1 MHIYPILPEVEVSTA
16 LLLGCFLI
24 LVHKVLSA
32 PSLFFPNA
40 PSHELPAECSLPRAD
55 PPPPTAIFTL
65 WTPCHLP
72 LNFPP
77 PVFPHFCAL
86 PSRQSVVFTLP
97 GVELGWLP
105 QELRGRNR
113 AGSVFFVL
121 LWKLAL
127 EYQKGKP
134 EGSRS

>member
-1 MHIYPILPEVEVSTA
+1 MLIYPILSEVEVSTA
-16 LLLGCFLI
+16 LLLVCFLC

-32 PSLFFPNA
+32 HSLFFPNA
-40 PSHELPAECSLPRAD
+40 PFPELTLSQ
-55 PPPPTAIFTL
+55 PTAIFTL

-77 PVFPHFCAL
+77 PVFSHFCAL

-97 GVELGWLP
+97 RVELGWLP
-105 QELRGRNR
+105 QKLRRRNR

-127 EYQKGKP
+127 EYPKGKP